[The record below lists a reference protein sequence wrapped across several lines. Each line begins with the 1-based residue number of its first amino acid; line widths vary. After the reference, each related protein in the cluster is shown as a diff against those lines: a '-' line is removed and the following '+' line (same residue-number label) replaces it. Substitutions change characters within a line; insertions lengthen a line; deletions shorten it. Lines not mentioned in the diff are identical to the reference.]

1 MNKGYGGSSKALLTC
16 FQVLCVKSL
25 TLPHSNIIG
34 CISNS
39 CLSQRLSEK
48 ARNYLSFHN
57 LEKSPVNRIRLSG
70 DTQLINKVYEILQRI
85 HLKKDAQI
93 CIYNHAHAIKKQLP
107 PQHAASYSRAILL
120 FIGFLKVNCQRIYLP
135 KLHT

>member
-1 MNKGYGGSSKALLTC
+1 MNKGYGGSSKAFLAV
-16 FQVLCVKSL
+16 FYVLCVKSI
-25 TLPHSNIIG
+25 TLLYSNIIG

-39 CLSQRLSEK
+39 RLSQKCKRSSEK

-57 LEKSPVNRIRLSG
+57 SEKSLVNLIRLSE
-70 DTQLINKVYEILQRI
+70 DTQLINEVYDILQRI
-85 HLKKDAQI
+85 HLKKDTQI

-120 FIGFLKVNCQRIYLP
+120 IIGFLKVNC
-135 KLHT
+135 